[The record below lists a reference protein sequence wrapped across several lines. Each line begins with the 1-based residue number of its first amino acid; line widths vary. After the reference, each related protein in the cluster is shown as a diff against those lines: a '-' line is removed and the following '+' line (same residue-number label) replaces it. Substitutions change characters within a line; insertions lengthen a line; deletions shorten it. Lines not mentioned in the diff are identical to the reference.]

1 MLDTKLHDFMGTPF
15 ETLKKELK
23 LVKSLADK
31 NNVWYMDMQRE
42 LAVSMKTIVPLKSRM
57 DTIEIFC

>member
-1 MLDTKLHDFMGTPF
+1 MLSNKLHDFMGTPY

-42 LAVSMKTIVPLKSRM
+42 LALSMKTIVPLKSRM